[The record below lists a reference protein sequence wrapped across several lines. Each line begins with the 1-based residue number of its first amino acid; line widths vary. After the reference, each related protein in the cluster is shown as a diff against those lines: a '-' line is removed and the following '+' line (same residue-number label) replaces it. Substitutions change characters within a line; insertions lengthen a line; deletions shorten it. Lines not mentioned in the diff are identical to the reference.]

1 MVTRGYMG
9 LPEVKGV
16 KRGYRGLQEITED
29 NKGLQGDTR
38 GYKGLQRV
46 TRGLKPP
53 VTPGNP
59 MYSHVIDRENK
70 S

>member
-9 LPEVKGV
+9 LPQVKGV

-29 NKGLQGDTR
+29 NKGLQGVTGGYKR
-38 GYKGLQRV
+38 LQRFTEGYKG
-46 TRGLKPP
+46 P